1 MTETAESVRAHGLCV
16 SRFATGPNKNFS
28 RESTA
33 HDARKRDATRLHR
46 QGFRQEALAATLQT
60 RRRGSPPRLCLLW
73 CTQRSLCYYPP
84 VAEVAQLVERS
95 HRKRNVAGSNPAF
108 GSKLKHQGDL
118 VFCYTARMNEQ
129 EARIQEIE
137 ALMASPDFWK
147 DPAEAQRRIAEYQ
160 NLKEGGGE
168 GDSAH
173 DKGPATLAILAG
185 AGGDDAE
192 DFVQMLRRMYEG
204 YAAKNG
210 WTVWELHA
218 NENTQGGYR
227 NVTLEIG
234 GKGAYGRL
242 KNEAGVHRLVRI
254 SPFNSNAKRQ
264 TSFALVEVL
273 PKLAGNEAIELR
285 PDDLEIQFARAGGAG
300 GQNVNKRE
308 TAVRIVHTPSGV
320 SAHVSSERSQLA
332 NREKAME
339 LVKAKLFRK
348 EEDKR
353 HAEAKGRSIASS
365 TANEW
370 GSQMRSYVLHPY
382 KMVKDHVTGAES
394 GNPDG
399 VLAGDLDSFVD
410 AAAEAG
416 V

>member
-1 MTETAESVRAHGLCV
+1 
-16 SRFATGPNKNFS
+16 
-28 RESTA
+28 
-33 HDARKRDATRLHR
+33 
-46 QGFRQEALAATLQT
+46 
-60 RRRGSPPRLCLLW
+60 
-73 CTQRSLCYYPP
+73 
-84 VAEVAQLVERS
+84 
-95 HRKRNVAGSNPAF
+95 
-108 GSKLKHQGDL
+108 
-118 VFCYTARMNEQ
+118 MNE
-129 EARIQEIE
+129 ERIQELE
-137 ALMASPDFWK
+137 ALMASPEFWK
-147 DPAEAQRRIAEYQ
+147 DPLEAQRRIAEYQ
-160 NLKEGGGE
+160 SLKDGGS
-168 GDSAH
+168 GDGH
-173 DKGPATLAILAG
+173 DTGPATLAILAG

-192 DFVQMLRRMYEG
+192 DFVRMLRRMYEG
-204 YAAKNG
+204 YAASKG
-210 WTVWELHA
+210 WNVWELHA
-218 NENTQGGYR
+218 NENDQGGYR
-227 NVTLEIG
+227 NVLLDIQ

-273 PKLAGNEAIELR
+273 PKLAGNEEIVLS
-285 PDDLEIQFARAGGAG
+285 PDDLDIQFARSGGAG

-339 LVKAKLFRK
+339 LVKAKLFRV

-353 HAEAKGRSIASS
+353 LAEAKGRSIATT

-382 KMVKDHVTGAES
+382 KLVKDHVTGNES
-394 GNPDG
+394 HDPDA
-399 VLAGDLDSFVD
+399 VLEGDLDSFID
-410 AAAEAG
+410 ASAGAG

>member
-1 MTETAESVRAHGLCV
+1 
-16 SRFATGPNKNFS
+16 
-28 RESTA
+28 
-33 HDARKRDATRLHR
+33 
-46 QGFRQEALAATLQT
+46 
-60 RRRGSPPRLCLLW
+60 
-73 CTQRSLCYYPP
+73 
-84 VAEVAQLVERS
+84 
-95 HRKRNVAGSNPAF
+95 
-108 GSKLKHQGDL
+108 
-118 VFCYTARMNEQ
+118 MNE
-129 EARIQEIE
+129 ERIQELE
-137 ALMASPDFWK
+137 TLMASPEFWK
-147 DPAEAQRRIAEYQ
+147 DPVEAQRRIAEYQ
-160 NLKEGGGE
+160 SLKDGGT
-168 GDSAH
+168 GDGH
-173 DKGPATLAILAG
+173 DTGPATLAILAG

-192 DFVQMLRRMYEG
+192 DFVRMLRRMYEG
-204 YAAKNG
+204 YAGNKG
-210 WTVWELHA
+210 WNVWELHA

-227 NVTLEIG
+227 NVLLDIQ

-273 PKLAGNEAIELR
+273 PKLAGNEEIELK
-285 PDDLEIQFARAGGAG
+285 PDDLDIQFARAGGAG

-320 SAHVSSERSQLA
+320 SAHISSERSQLA

-339 LVKAKLFRK
+339 LVKAKLFRI

-353 HAEAKGRSIASS
+353 LAEAKGRSIATT

-382 KMVKDHVTGAES
+382 KLVKDHVTGNES
-394 GNPDG
+394 HDPDG
-399 VLAGDLDSFVD
+399 VLEGDLDSFMD
-410 AAAEAG
+410 ATAPPE